1 MQHLKEKG
9 PFLPPA
15 SLRLLVPPLRLMSAA
30 LWQVVQRRDVMDY
43 GLVEEFVITVL
54 DIVPDLMS
62 YREKVQLIMGLR
74 AQLVL
79 KLLHSEQLADSDSI
93 QSHLNRMKT
102 CSITHR
108 DNQVS
113 HSEQLADSDSIQSH
127 LNRMKTCSITHRDN
141 QVSHSEQLADSD
153 SIQSHLN
160 RMKTCSITHRDN
172 QICDPEVEAS
182 ESNFL
187 KLIKT
192 LLEDRVERERFFQN
206 VFPEEFGPKYH
217 SALQTLVWEFLSRLE
232 KLLPTPTLQQTA
244 SWFLPDPSVLEECG
258 QSVRHPQPLRT
269 LLQYHTNPS
278 PVPHQPFS
286 STTPTL
292 LQYHTNPSPVPHI
305 EANDNHILS
314 PSPRESF
321 TDQADAEIQSE
332 PIQTFIT
339 IQSPASY
346 YFESEMTPSLD
357 YRESQRG
364 MNLDHTANVDILP
377 LNEEVE
383 CVNKETLDK
392 ESEMD
397 HAFLHLRAD
406 SGPKIQPGARRFEKE
421 VQDVSNLSTSCRL
434 LEPTVLLHRLDIN
447 DMLSPVSEVF
457 PTPSRERLQIDN
469 VETQGQR
476 EGRVISQK
484 SERNVDVEPSDS
496 QPQYSLVPGPCHTK
510 GQPKRSMR
518 VKICSLCGKTF
529 REAKDLTA
537 HITSHTEQ
545 RPYQNTMCRQDVE
558 YHEDLQKHRQNVC
571 EVAIQ
576 PEEDNT
582 SATSTEDCTEIS
594 QPHNTLPQRRHMK
607 IQHGKPRQSSK
618 VIKCSLCDRTFSKA
632 SHMEKH
638 MRYTHG
644 KLLCLNC
651 GDVFENSTLKKHKK
665 VCLKTKKRLSCSLC
679 GDTFDLS
686 EPNVRED
693 VNPQQLQR
701 KALPEASVL
710 LAAVENATEIPQPS
724 NTTPQNPTT
733 SNALPFQLA
742 NHYRK
747 CLLCKEAFDNGDDLR
762 RHLRFQHGVL
772 PHLCFKCGESFQ
784 STSDREKHSD
794 ECSGQNIPDSRKC
807 PGCRTRTSQYRQQQQ
822 EMTSQE
828 VNLKRH
834 QTAWPLNTG
843 EKEMEIPQSSSTDV
857 DFSNDSQQ
865 HQLNQSVNQSNLF
878 VRCFF
883 DQRTALTV
891 SRSRPRR
898 ANQCDER
905 NIQTQQDFNE
915 EVNAS
920 QPLREVDRAGGST
933 SQPSRG
939 NGIETPQ
946 PHSTESQNPTTCD
959 TSPTLPP
966 GVNLDSRTCHVC
978 SKSFRRKQSL
988 ILHLRRHGEGAIKCP
1003 ICSRCFGRNRDL
1015 KFHLANKSGCGPM
1028 RRNLTT
1034 VIVPTKDTP
1043 VFTCPD
1049 CLQQFTS
1056 EKKLKSH
1063 MVCHTGDGFSCSFCG
1078 KMFAGH
1084 NQLKFHIRCHSYR
1097 PYLCDTCGKDFPS
1110 QSALESHER
1119 VHTDE
1124 RAYSCT
1130 DCGKTFKRKGTLT
1143 QHRLIHTGERP
1154 FACTLCQVRFTTNKH
1169 LKLHMMC
1176 HTGERPF
1183 KCTLCGKGFRQK
1195 GDLRQHQALCS

>member
-1 MQHLKEKG
+1 M
-9 PFLPPA
+9 
-15 SLRLLVPPLRLMSAA
+15 
-30 LWQVVQRRDVMDY
+30 
-43 GLVEEFVITVL
+43 
-54 DIVPDLMS
+54 
-62 YREKVQLIMGLR
+62 
-74 AQLVL
+74 
-79 KLLHSEQLADSDSI
+79 
-93 QSHLNRMKT
+93 
-102 CSITHR
+102 
-108 DNQVS
+108 
-113 HSEQLADSDSIQSH
+113 
-127 LNRMKTCSITHRDN
+127 
-141 QVSHSEQLADSD
+141 
-153 SIQSHLN
+153 
-160 RMKTCSITHRDN
+160 
-172 QICDPEVEAS
+172 
-182 ESNFL
+182 
-187 KLIKT
+187 
-192 LLEDRVERERFFQN
+192 
-206 VFPEEFGPKYH
+206 
-217 SALQTLVWEFLSRLE
+217 
-232 KLLPTPTLQQTA
+232 
-244 SWFLPDPSVLEECG
+244 
-258 QSVRHPQPLRT
+258 
-269 LLQYHTNPS
+269 
-278 PVPHQPFS
+278 
-286 STTPTL
+286 
-292 LQYHTNPSPVPHI
+292 
-305 EANDNHILS
+305 
-314 PSPRESF
+314 
-321 TDQADAEIQSE
+321 
-332 PIQTFIT
+332 T

-346 YFESEMTPSLD
+346 CCESEMTPSLD

-364 MNLDHTANVDILP
+364 MNLDRTANGDIFP
-377 LNEEVE
+377 SNEEVE
-383 CVNKETLDK
+383 RVDKETLDD

-397 HAFLHLRAD
+397 QAFLHLHVD
-406 SGPKIQPGARRFEKE
+406 SGPKIQPGAHRFEKE
-421 VQDVSNLSTSCRL
+421 AQDVSDWSTSCRL
-434 LEPTVLLHRLDIN
+434 RQPTVLLHRLDIT
-447 DMLSPVSEVF
+447 DTLSPVSEVF

-469 VETQGQR
+469 VETQGRR
-476 EGRVISQK
+476 EDRVVSQK
-484 SERNVDVEPSDS
+484 SERNVEVEPSDS
-496 QPQYSLVPGPCHTK
+496 RPQYSLVPGPCRTK
-510 GQPKRSMR
+510 GQPKRSKR
-518 VKICSLCGKTF
+518 VKKCSLCGKTF

-545 RPYQNTMCRQDVE
+545 RPYQ
-558 YHEDLQKHRQNVC
+558 Y
-571 EVAIQ
+571 
-576 PEEDNT
+576 
-582 SATSTEDCTEIS
+582 
-594 QPHNTLPQRRHMK
+594 
-607 IQHGKPRQSSK
+607 
-618 VIKCSLCDRTFSKA
+618 
-632 SHMEKH
+632 
-638 MRYTHG
+638 
-644 KLLCLNC
+644 
-651 GDVFENSTLKKHKK
+651 STLKKHKK
-665 VCLKTKKRLSCSLC
+665 VCLKTKKHLSCSLC

-686 EPNVRED
+686 EPNERED
-693 VNPQQLQR
+693 VNPQQLPR
-701 KALPEASVL
+701 EALPEAGAV
-710 LAAVENATEIPQPS
+710 LAAVENLTEMPQPS

-747 CLLCKEAFDNGDDLR
+747 CLLCKEAFDNGEDLR

-772 PHLCFKCGESFQ
+772 PYLCFKCGESFQ
-784 STSDREKHSD
+784 STSDQKKHSD
-794 ECSGQNIPDSRKC
+794 QCSGQNIPESRKC
-807 PGCRTRTSQYRQQQQ
+807 PGCRTRTSQCRQQQ

-834 QTAWPLNTG
+834 QTAWPLHTG
-843 EKEMEIPQSSSTDV
+843 ENEMETPQSSSTDV
-857 DFSNDSQQ
+857 DFSNDSRQ
-865 HQLNQSVNQSNLF
+865 HRLNQSVDPSKLF

-898 ANQCDER
+898 ENHCDETDF
-905 NIQTQQDFNE
+905 QTQQDFNE
-915 EVNAS
+915 EVNPS
-920 QPLREVDRAGGST
+920 QTLREVDPAGGGT

-946 PHSTESQNPTTCD
+946 PHSTESQNPTSCAA
-959 TSPTLPP
+959 SPTLPP

-1015 KFHLANKSGCGPM
+1015 KFHLANKSGCGPT

-1043 VFTCPD
+1043 VFTCPE

-1154 FACTLCQVRFTTNKH
+1154 FACALCRVRFTTNKH

-1183 KCTLCGKGFRQK
+1183 KCPVCGRGFRQK

>member
-1 MQHLKEKG
+1 
-9 PFLPPA
+9 
-15 SLRLLVPPLRLMSAA
+15 
-30 LWQVVQRRDVMDY
+30 
-43 GLVEEFVITVL
+43 
-54 DIVPDLMS
+54 
-62 YREKVQLIMGLR
+62 
-74 AQLVL
+74 
-79 KLLHSEQLADSDSI
+79 
-93 QSHLNRMKT
+93 MKT

-108 DNQVS
+108 DNQV
-113 HSEQLADSDSIQSH
+113 
-127 LNRMKTCSITHRDN
+127 
-141 QVSHSEQLADSD
+141 
-153 SIQSHLN
+153 
-160 RMKTCSITHRDN
+160 
-172 QICDPEVEAS
+172 CDPDVEAS

-192 LLEDRVERERFFQN
+192 LLEDPIERERFFQN

-232 KLLPTPTLQQTA
+232 NLLPTPTLQQTA

-269 LLQYHTNPS
+269 LLQYHTNLS
-278 PVPHQPFS
+278 PVPH
-286 STTPTL
+286 
-292 LQYHTNPSPVPHI
+292 V

-321 TDQADAEIQSE
+321 TDQADPEIQSE
-332 PIQTFIT
+332 PLQTFMT

-357 YRESQRG
+357 YRESQQG
-364 MNLDHTANVDILP
+364 INLDRTANVDILP
-377 LNEEVE
+377 LNEEVV
-383 CVNKETLDK
+383 CVIKETLDQ

-397 HAFLHLRAD
+397 QVFLHLRAD
-406 SGPKIQPGARRFEKE
+406 SGPKIQPGAHRFEKE
-421 VQDVSNLSTSCRL
+421 VQDVSNVSTSCRL
-434 LEPTVLLHRLDIN
+434 LKPTVLLHRLDIT

-476 EGRVISQK
+476 EGRVISEK

-496 QPQYSLVPGPCHTK
+496 QPQYPLVPGPCHTK

-545 RPYQNTMCRQDVE
+545 RPYQYTLCRRDVE
-558 YHEDLQKHRQNVC
+558 HHEDLQKHRQNVC

-594 QPHNTLPQRRHMK
+594 QPHDTLPQRRHMK

-618 VIKCSLCDRTFSKA
+618 VTECSLCDKTFSKA
-632 SHMEKH
+632 SHMGKH

-686 EPNVRED
+686 EPNERED
-693 VNPQQLQR
+693 VNPQQLPR
-701 KALPEASVL
+701 KALPEASAL

-747 CLLCKEAFDNGDDLR
+747 CLLCKEAFDNGEDLR

-772 PHLCFKCGESFQ
+772 PYLCFKCGESFQ

-822 EMTSQE
+822 QEMTSQE
-828 VNLKRH
+828 VNLKRQ
-834 QTAWPLNTG
+834 QTAWPLHTG
-843 EKEMEIPQSSSTDV
+843 DNEMEIPQSSSTDV
-857 DFSNDSQQ
+857 DFSNDSRQ
-865 HQLNQSVNQSNLF
+865 HQLNQSGNQSNLL

-883 DQRTALTV
+883 DQRTALAV
-891 SRSRPRR
+891 SRSGPRR

-915 EVNAS
+915 EVNPS
-920 QPLREVDRAGGST
+920 QTLREVDPAGGGT

-939 NGIETPQ
+939 NGIETP
-946 PHSTESQNPTTCD
+946 HSTESHNPTTCHA
-959 TSPTLPP
+959 SPTLPP

-1003 ICSRCFGRNRDL
+1003 ICARCFGRNRDL
-1015 KFHLANKSGCGPM
+1015 KFHLANKSGCGPL

-1034 VIVPTKDTP
+1034 VIVPTKDPP
-1043 VFTCPD
+1043 VFTCPE

-1130 DCGKTFKRKGTLT
+1130 DCGKSFKRKGTLT

-1154 FACTLCQVRFTTNKH
+1154 FACTLCRVRFTTNKH

-1183 KCTLCGKGFRQK
+1183 KCPVCGKGFRQK
-1195 GDLRQHQALCS
+1195 GDLRQHQPLCS

>member
-1 MQHLKEKG
+1 MQHLKDKG
-9 PFLPPA
+9 PFFPPA
-15 SLRLLVPPLRLMSAA
+15 SLRLLVPPLRLVSAA

-43 GLVEEFVITVL
+43 GLVEEFVVTVL
-54 DIVPDLMS
+54 DVVPDLMS

-79 KLLHSEQLADSDSI
+79 KLLFSEHLADSD
-93 QSHLNRMKT
+93 T
-102 CSITHR
+102 
-108 DNQVS
+108 
-113 HSEQLADSDSIQSH
+113 
-127 LNRMKTCSITHRDN
+127 
-141 QVSHSEQLADSD
+141 
-153 SIQSHLN
+153 IQSHLN

-182 ESNFL
+182 ESHFL

-192 LLEDRVERERFFQN
+192 LLEDPVERERFFQN

-232 KLLPTPTLQQTA
+232 RLLPTPTLQQTA

-269 LLQYHTNPS
+269 LLQYHTNLS
-278 PVPHQPFS
+278 PIPH
-286 STTPTL
+286 
-292 LQYHTNPSPVPHI
+292 V

-314 PSPRESF
+314 PSPRESS
-321 TDQADAEIQSE
+321 TDQADPEIQSE
-332 PIQTFIT
+332 PIQTCMT

-346 YFESEMTPSLD
+346 CCESEMTPSLD
-357 YRESQRG
+357 NRESQRG
-364 MNLDHTANVDILP
+364 MNLDRTANVVILP
-377 LNEEVE
+377 SNEEVE
-383 CVNKETLDK
+383 CVDKETLDE

-397 HAFLHLRAD
+397 QAFLHLRAD
-406 SGPKIQPGARRFEKE
+406 SGPKIQPGAHRFEKE
-421 VQDVSNLSTSCRL
+421 ARDVSDWSTSCRL
-434 LEPTVLLHRLDIN
+434 RQPTVLLHRLDMT
-447 DMLSPVSEVF
+447 DTLSPVSEAF

-469 VETQGQR
+469 VATQGR
-476 EGRVISQK
+476 RGERVVSQK

-496 QPQYSLVPGPCHTK
+496 PPRYPLVPGPCRTK
-510 GQPKRSMR
+510 GQPKRSKR

-545 RPYQNTMCRQDVE
+545 RPYQYTLCSRQDVE
-558 YHEDLQKHRQNVC
+558 HREDLQKRRQNVC
-571 EVAIQ
+571 EAAAQ
-576 PEEDNT
+576 PEEDNA
-582 SATSTEDCTEIS
+582 SATSTGDCTEIS
-594 QPHNTLPQRRHMK
+594 QPRDTLPQRRHMTT
-607 IQHGKPRQSSK
+607 QHGKPRQSSK
-618 VIKCSLCDRTFSKA
+618 VTKCSVCDETFSKA
-632 SHMEKH
+632 SHVGKH
-638 MRYTHG
+638 VRYTHG

-651 GDVFENSTLKKHKK
+651 GDVFENSTLRKHKK

-686 EPNVRED
+686 EPNERED
-693 VNPQQLQR
+693 VNPQQLPSE
-701 KALPEASVL
+701 ALPEAGAV
-710 LAAVENATEIPQPS
+710 LAAVENSTEIPQPS
-724 NTTPQNPTT
+724 NTTPRNPTT

-747 CLLCKEAFDNGDDLR
+747 CLLCKEAFDHGEDLR

-772 PHLCFKCGESFQ
+772 PYLCFKCGESFQ
-784 STSDREKHSD
+784 SASDQKEHSD
-794 ECSGQNIPDSRKC
+794 QCSGRNIPESRKC
-807 PGCRTRTSQYRQQQQ
+807 PGCRTRTSQYRQQQQQQ

-834 QTAWPLNTG
+834 QTAWPPLHTG
-843 EKEMEIPQSSSTDV
+843 ENEMEIPQSSSTDV
-857 DFSNDSQQ
+857 DFSNDSRQ
-865 HQLNQSVNQSNLF
+865 HRLNQSVDPSNLF

-891 SRSRPRR
+891 GRSRPRR
-898 ANQCDER
+898 ANRCDETDF
-905 NIQTQQDFNE
+905 QTQQDFNE
-915 EVNAS
+915 EVNPS
-920 QPLREVDRAGGST
+920 QTLREVDPAGGGT
-933 SQPSRG
+933 SPPSRG

-946 PHSTESQNPTTCD
+946 THSTESQNSTTCAA
-959 TSPTLPP
+959 SPTLPP

-1015 KFHLANKSGCGPM
+1015 KFHLANKSGCGPT

-1043 VFTCPD
+1043 VFTCPE

-1154 FACTLCQVRFTTNKH
+1154 FACALCQVRFTTNKH

-1183 KCTLCGKGFRQK
+1183 KCPLCGRGFRQK

>member
-15 SLRLLVPPLRLMSAA
+15 SLRLLVPPLRLVSAA
-30 LWQVVQRRDVMDY
+30 LWQVVQRRDVVDY
-43 GLVEEFVITVL
+43 GSVEEFVITVL
-54 DIVPDLMS
+54 DIVPDLMN

-79 KLLHSEQLADSDSI
+79 KLLHSEHLADSDII

-108 DNQVS
+108 DNQV
-113 HSEQLADSDSIQSH
+113 
-127 LNRMKTCSITHRDN
+127 
-141 QVSHSEQLADSD
+141 
-153 SIQSHLN
+153 
-160 RMKTCSITHRDN
+160 
-172 QICDPEVEAS
+172 CDPDVEAS

-192 LLEDRVERERFFQN
+192 LLEDPIERERFFQN

-232 KLLPTPTLQQTA
+232 NLLPTPTLQQTA

-269 LLQYHTNPS
+269 LLQYHTNLS
-278 PVPHQPFS
+278 PVPH
-286 STTPTL
+286 
-292 LQYHTNPSPVPHI
+292 V

-321 TDQADAEIQSE
+321 TDQADPEIQSE
-332 PIQTFIT
+332 PLQTFMT
-339 IQSPASY
+339 IQSPSSY

-357 YRESQRG
+357 YRESQQG
-364 MNLDHTANVDILP
+364 INLDRTANVDILP
-377 LNEEVE
+377 LNEEVV
-383 CVNKETLDK
+383 CVIKETLDQ

-397 HAFLHLRAD
+397 QVFLHLRAD
-406 SGPKIQPGARRFEKE
+406 SGPKIQPGAHRFEKE
-421 VQDVSNLSTSCRL
+421 VQDVSNVSTSCRL
-434 LEPTVLLHRLDIN
+434 LKPTVLLHRLDIT

-476 EGRVISQK
+476 EGRVISEK

-496 QPQYSLVPGPCHTK
+496 QPQYPLVPGPCHTK

-545 RPYQNTMCRQDVE
+545 RPYQYTLCRRDVE
-558 YHEDLQKHRQNVC
+558 HHEDLQKHRQNVC

-594 QPHNTLPQRRHMK
+594 QPHDTLPQRRHMK

-618 VIKCSLCDRTFSKA
+618 VTECSLCDKTFSKA
-632 SHMEKH
+632 SHMGKH

-686 EPNVRED
+686 EPNERED
-693 VNPQQLQR
+693 VNPQQLPR
-701 KALPEASVL
+701 KALPEASAL

-747 CLLCKEAFDNGDDLR
+747 CLLCKEAFDNGEDLR

-772 PHLCFKCGESFQ
+772 PYLCFKCGESFQ

-822 EMTSQE
+822 QEMTSQE
-828 VNLKRH
+828 VNLKRQ
-834 QTAWPLNTG
+834 QTAWPLHTG
-843 EKEMEIPQSSSTDV
+843 DNEMEIPQSSSTDV
-857 DFSNDSQQ
+857 DFSNDSRQ
-865 HQLNQSVNQSNLF
+865 HQLNQSGNQSNLL

-883 DQRTALTV
+883 DQRTALAV
-891 SRSRPRR
+891 SRSGPRR

-915 EVNAS
+915 EVNPS
-920 QPLREVDRAGGST
+920 QTLREVDPAGGGT

-939 NGIETPQ
+939 NGIETP
-946 PHSTESQNPTTCD
+946 HSTESHNPTTCHA
-959 TSPTLPP
+959 SPTLPP

-1003 ICSRCFGRNRDL
+1003 ICARCFGRNRDL
-1015 KFHLANKSGCGPM
+1015 KFHLANKSGCGPL

-1034 VIVPTKDTP
+1034 VIVPTKDPP
-1043 VFTCPD
+1043 VFTCPE

-1154 FACTLCQVRFTTNKH
+1154 FACTLCRVRFTTNKH

-1183 KCTLCGKGFRQK
+1183 KCPVCGKGFRQK
-1195 GDLRQHQALCS
+1195 GDLRQHQPLCS

>member
-9 PFLPPA
+9 PFLPAA
-15 SLRLLVPPLRLMSAA
+15 SLRLLVPPLRLVSAA
-30 LWQVVQRRDVMDY
+30 LWQVVQRRDVVDY
-43 GLVEEFVITVL
+43 GSVEEFVIAVL
-54 DIVPDLMS
+54 DVVPDLMS

-79 KLLHSEQLADSDSI
+79 KLLHSEHLADSD
-93 QSHLNRMKT
+93 T
-102 CSITHR
+102 
-108 DNQVS
+108 
-113 HSEQLADSDSIQSH
+113 
-127 LNRMKTCSITHRDN
+127 
-141 QVSHSEQLADSD
+141 
-153 SIQSHLN
+153 IQSHLN

-192 LLEDRVERERFFQN
+192 LLEDPVEREHFFQN

-232 KLLPTPTLQQTA
+232 NLLPTPTLQQTA

-269 LLQYHTNPS
+269 LLQYHTNLS
-278 PVPHQPFS
+278 PVPH
-286 STTPTL
+286 
-292 LQYHTNPSPVPHI
+292 V

-321 TDQADAEIQSE
+321 TDQADPEIQSE
-332 PIQTFIT
+332 PLQTFMT

-346 YFESEMTPSLD
+346 YFESETPSLD
-357 YRESQRG
+357 YRESQQG
-364 MNLDHTANVDILP
+364 MNLDRTANVDILP

-397 HAFLHLRAD
+397 KVFLHLRAD
-406 SGPKIQPGARRFEKE
+406 SGPRIQPGAHRFEKE
-421 VQDVSNLSTSCRL
+421 VQDISNVSTSCRL
-434 LEPTVLLHRLDIN
+434 LKPTVLLHRLDIT
-447 DMLSPVSEVF
+447 DMLSPVSEDF

-496 QPQYSLVPGPCHTK
+496 QPQYPLVPGPCHTK

-545 RPYQNTMCRQDVE
+545 RPYQYTPCRRDVE
-558 YHEDLQKHRQNVC
+558 HHEDLQKHRQNVC

-594 QPHNTLPQRRHMK
+594 QPHDTLPQRRHMK

-618 VIKCSLCDRTFSKA
+618 VTKCSLCDKTFSKA
-632 SHMEKH
+632 SHMGKH

-665 VCLKTKKRLSCSLC
+665 VCSKTKKRLSCSLC

-686 EPNVRED
+686 EPNERED
-693 VNPQQLQR
+693 GNPQQLPR
-701 KALPEASVL
+701 RALPEASAL
-710 LAAVENATEIPQPS
+710 LAAVENATEIPQLS

-747 CLLCKEAFDNGDDLR
+747 CLLCKEAFDNGEDLR

-772 PHLCFKCGESFQ
+772 PYLCFKCGESFQ

-828 VNLKRH
+828 VNLKRQ
-834 QTAWPLNTG
+834 QTAWPLHTG

-857 DFSNDSQQ
+857 DFSNDSRQ
-865 HQLNQSVNQSNLF
+865 HQINQSVNQSNLL

-883 DQRTALTV
+883 DQRTALAV
-891 SRSRPRR
+891 SRSGPRR

-915 EVNAS
+915 EVNPS
-920 QPLREVDRAGGST
+920 QTLREVDPAGGGT
-933 SQPSRG
+933 SPPSRG
-939 NGIETPQ
+939 NGIETP
-946 PHSTESQNPTTCD
+946 HSTESHNPTTCHA
-959 TSPTLPP
+959 SPTLPP

-1015 KFHLANKSGCGPM
+1015 KFHLANKSGCGPL

-1034 VIVPTKDTP
+1034 VIVPTKDTS
-1043 VFTCPD
+1043 VFTCPE

-1130 DCGKTFKRKGTLT
+1130 DCGKSFKRKGTLT

-1154 FACTLCQVRFTTNKH
+1154 FACTLCRVRFTTNKH

-1183 KCTLCGKGFRQK
+1183 KCPLCGKGFRQK
-1195 GDLRQHQALCS
+1195 GDLRQHQPLCS

>member
-1 MQHLKEKG
+1 
-9 PFLPPA
+9 
-15 SLRLLVPPLRLMSAA
+15 
-30 LWQVVQRRDVMDY
+30 
-43 GLVEEFVITVL
+43 
-54 DIVPDLMS
+54 
-62 YREKVQLIMGLR
+62 
-74 AQLVL
+74 
-79 KLLHSEQLADSDSI
+79 
-93 QSHLNRMKT
+93 
-102 CSITHR
+102 
-108 DNQVS
+108 
-113 HSEQLADSDSIQSH
+113 
-127 LNRMKTCSITHRDN
+127 
-141 QVSHSEQLADSD
+141 
-153 SIQSHLN
+153 
-160 RMKTCSITHRDN
+160 MKTCSITHRDN

-192 LLEDRVERERFFQN
+192 LLEDPVERERFFQN

-232 KLLPTPTLQQTA
+232 NLLPTPTLQQTA

-269 LLQYHTNPS
+269 LLQYHTNLS
-278 PVPHQPFS
+278 PVPH
-286 STTPTL
+286 
-292 LQYHTNPSPVPHI
+292 V

-321 TDQADAEIQSE
+321 TDQADPEIQSE
-332 PIQTFIT
+332 PLQTFMT

-346 YFESEMTPSLD
+346 YFESETPSLD
-357 YRESQRG
+357 YRESQQG
-364 MNLDHTANVDILP
+364 MNLDRTANVDILP

-397 HAFLHLRAD
+397 QVFLHLRAD
-406 SGPKIQPGARRFEKE
+406 SGPKIQPGAHRFEKE
-421 VQDVSNLSTSCRL
+421 MQDISNVSTSCRL
-434 LEPTVLLHRLDIN
+434 LKPTVLLHRLDIT

-496 QPQYSLVPGPCHTK
+496 QPQYPLVPGLCHTKRSVDVEPSDSQPQYPLVPGPCHTKRSVDVEPSDSQPQYPLVPGPCHTKRSVDVEPSDSQPQYPLVPGPCHTKRNVDVEPSDSQPQYPLVPGPCHTK

-545 RPYQNTMCRQDVE
+545 RPYQYTLCRRDVE
-558 YHEDLQKHRQNVC
+558 HHEDLQKHRQNVC

-594 QPHNTLPQRRHMK
+594 QPHDTLPQRRHMK
-607 IQHGKPRQSSK
+607 IQRGKPRQSSK
-618 VIKCSLCDRTFSKA
+618 VTKCSLCDKTFSKA
-632 SHMEKH
+632 SHMGKH

-686 EPNVRED
+686 EPNERED
-693 VNPQQLQR
+693 VNPQQLPR
-701 KALPEASVL
+701 KALPEASAL

-747 CLLCKEAFDNGDDLR
+747 CLLCKEAFDNGEDLR

-772 PHLCFKCGESFQ
+772 PYLCFKCGESFQ

-807 PGCRTRTSQYRQQQQ
+807 PGCRTRTSQYRQQQ

-834 QTAWPLNTG
+834 QTAWPLHTG

-865 HQLNQSVNQSNLF
+865 HQINQSVNQSNLL

-883 DQRTALTV
+883 DQRTALAV
-891 SRSRPRR
+891 SRSGPRR

-915 EVNAS
+915 EVNPS
-920 QPLREVDRAGGST
+920 QTLREVDPAGEST

-939 NGIETPQ
+939 NGIETP
-946 PHSTESQNPTTCD
+946 HSTESHNPTTCHA
-959 TSPTLPP
+959 SPTLPP

-1015 KFHLANKSGCGPM
+1015 KFHLANKSGCGPL

-1034 VIVPTKDTP
+1034 VIVPTKDTS
-1043 VFTCPD
+1043 VFTCPE

-1130 DCGKTFKRKGTLT
+1130 DCGKSFKRKGTLT

-1154 FACTLCQVRFTTNKH
+1154 FACTLCRVRFTTNKH

-1183 KCTLCGKGFRQK
+1183 KCPVCGKGFRQK
-1195 GDLRQHQALCS
+1195 GDLRQHQPLCS

>member
-15 SLRLLVPPLRLMSAA
+15 SMRLLVPPLRLVSAA

-43 GLVEEFVITVL
+43 GLVEEFVVTVL
-54 DIVPDLMS
+54 DVVPDLMS

-79 KLLHSEQLADSDSI
+79 KLLFSEHLADYD
-93 QSHLNRMKT
+93 T
-102 CSITHR
+102 
-108 DNQVS
+108 
-113 HSEQLADSDSIQSH
+113 
-127 LNRMKTCSITHRDN
+127 
-141 QVSHSEQLADSD
+141 
-153 SIQSHLN
+153 IQSHLN

-192 LLEDRVERERFFQN
+192 LLEDPVERERFFQN
-206 VFPEEFGPKYH
+206 VFPEEFGPQYH

-244 SWFLPDPSVLEECG
+244 SWFLPDHSVLEQCE

-269 LLQYHTNPS
+269 LLQYHTNLS
-278 PVPHQPFS
+278 PIPH
-286 STTPTL
+286 
-292 LQYHTNPSPVPHI
+292 V
-305 EANDNHILS
+305 EANALSSEDNHILS
-314 PSPRESF
+314 PSPRESS
-321 TDQADAEIQSE
+321 TDQADPEIQSE
-332 PIQTFIT
+332 PIQTFMT

-346 YFESEMTPSLD
+346 CCESVMTPSLD

-364 MNLDHTANVDILP
+364 IHLDRTANVAILP
-377 LNEEVE
+377 SNEEVDQR
-383 CVNKETLDK
+383 VNKETLDK

-397 HAFLHLRAD
+397 QAFLLLRAD
-406 SGPKIQPGARRFEKE
+406 SGPKIQPGAHRFEKE
-421 VQDVSNLSTSCRL
+421 AQDVSDWSTSCRL
-434 LEPTVLLHRLDIN
+434 RQPTVLLHRLDIT
-447 DMLSPVSEVF
+447 DTLSPVSEVF

-469 VETQGQR
+469 VETQGR
-476 EGRVISQK
+476 RGERVVSQK

-496 QPQYSLVPGPCHTK
+496 RPRYSLVPGPCRTK
-510 GQPKRSMR
+510 GQPKKSRR
-518 VKICSLCGKTF
+518 VKICSLCGETF

-545 RPYQNTMCRQDVE
+545 RSYQYTLCSRQDVE
-558 YHEDLQKHRQNVC
+558 HRDDLEKHRQNVC
-571 EVAIQ
+571 DAAAQ

-582 SATSTEDCTEIS
+582 SATSTRDRDISAPRHFTSAPTRSSPPRRGSAQRYLSPNQELTASKRKCTEISQPQPGAHRLEKEVQDVSNLCRTSTRDCTEIS
-594 QPHNTLPQRRHMK
+594 QPHDTLPQRRHK
-607 IQHGKPRQSSK
+607 TTQHGKPRQSSK
-618 VIKCSLCDRTFSKA
+618 VTKRSVCDETFSKA
-632 SHMEKH
+632 SHLG
-638 MRYTHG
+638 YTPG
-644 KLLCLNC
+644 KLLNC
-651 GDVFENSTLKKHKK
+651 GDVSENSTLKKHKK
-665 VCLKTKKRLSCSLC
+665 VCLKTKTRLSCSLC
-679 GDTFDLS
+679 GDTFTLS
-686 EPNVRED
+686 EPNERED
-693 VNPQQLQR
+693 VNPQQLPR
-701 KALPEASVL
+701 EALPEAAAV
-710 LAAVENATEIPQPS
+710 LAAVENSTEIPQPS

-747 CLLCKEAFDNGDDLR
+747 CLLCKEAFDNGEDLR

-772 PHLCFKCGESFQ
+772 PYLCFKCGESFQ
-784 STSDREKHSD
+784 STSDQKKHSD
-794 ECSGQNIPDSRKC
+794 QCSGQNIPESRKC
-807 PGCRTRTSQYRQQQQ
+807 PGCRTRTSQCRQQQ

-828 VNLKRH
+828 GNLKRH
-834 QTAWPLNTG
+834 QTAWSPQHTG
-843 EKEMEIPQSSSTDV
+843 ENEMETPQSSSTDV
-857 DFSNDSQQ
+857 DFSNDSRQ
-865 HQLNQSVNQSNLF
+865 HRLNQSVDQSKLF

-898 ANQCDER
+898 LNRCDETDF
-905 NIQTQQDFNE
+905 QTQQDFNE
-915 EVNAS
+915 EVNPS
-920 QPLREVDRAGGST
+920 QTLREVDPAGGGT

-946 PHSTESQNPTTCD
+946 PHSTESQNPTTCAA
-959 TSPTLPP
+959 SPTLPP

-988 ILHLRRHGEGAIKCP
+988 ILHLRRHGEGAINCP

-1015 KFHLANKSGCGPM
+1015 KFHLANKSGCGPT

-1043 VFTCPD
+1043 VFTCPE

-1154 FACTLCQVRFTTNKH
+1154 FACALCQVRFTTNKH

-1183 KCTLCGKGFRQK
+1183 KCPVCGRGFRQK
-1195 GDLRQHQALCS
+1195 GDLRQHQASCS